1 MRKHGLEARDL
12 DRRELLTITDALYH
26 APHLQYPLAF
36 DDCGQPWT
44 LRTAGLPFEQAWQP
58 ARWFFFTE
66 LPPAPGQP
74 FPLFVM
80 PLDRSAPPR
89 ALGDAGLAPVNCHA
103 PLASA
108 DGTRL
113 VLPVDVDG
121 TRTHVRLA
129 AP

>member
-1 MRKHGLEARDL
+1 MADKNWQASGKTSMSARAVFCLIGFTIPLGMARGASEGLRLADL
-12 DRRELLTITDALYH
+12 
-26 APHLQYPLAF
+26 
-36 DDCGQPWT
+36 
-44 LRTAGLPFEQAWQP
+44 
-58 ARWFFFTE
+58 
-66 LPPAPGQP
+66 
-74 FPLFVM
+74 
-80 PLDRSAPPR
+80 APPR